1 MKKLL
6 LGLMSV
12 TVVGTSATTVVACG
26 SEKFNNQIYLV
37 TDAGRIDDKSF
48 NESSYKAASDFSQK
62 ILGNENKAAY
72 IQPASA
78 TEANLTRA
86 YSNAKR
92 NGAKTLILP
101 GFHHT
106 VEGANKAP
114 GIMGEDGSTILL
126 DSQNGGQKNQIAFNF
141 RGDVSGFYAGM
152 ASIVVSINEGN
163 YDKTNNTISLG
174 AFGGI
179 SNPASVDNFIVG
191 YLASTYVWNEIK
203 DDAEMLTSIGIKE
216 DELDNAAKIEA
227 RKAQNDYPEK
237 NSDENWFSNS
247 FLVGQARTVLTN
259 ITNPTKA
266 AKPNVM
272 MAVAGPQTADAL
284 SFDNNWKM
292 VGVDTDQ
299 ALSFEKEASA
309 GRFITSAEKDLYNS
323 AILGLAHTPE
333 WKDVKVSDADG
344 KETTVMA
351 KADKM
356 YNTEESK
363 FLVADEKGEYK
374 PIEEV
379 ATDGDWTGNDVWVN
393 GKASATGKNLLTEE
407 INEKISTTFTPEALT
422 SASIELFKTINDT
435 TNGYVPAKEGDVIT
449 KTIINEQVIK
459 AYADSIY
466 RK

>member
-26 SEKFNNQIYLV
+26 SDNFNNQIYLI

-62 ILGNENKAAY
+62 VLGNANKAAY

-114 GIMGEDGSTILL
+114 GIMGEEGSTILL
-126 DSQNGGQKNQIAFNF
+126 DSQNGGKENQVAFNF

-163 YDKTNNTISLG
+163 YTNNTVSLG

-179 SNPASVDNFIVG
+179 SNPGSVDNFIVG

-203 DDAEMLTSIGIKE
+203 ANPETLTAIGIKPE
-216 DELDNAAKIEA
+216 ELDKAKDITA
-227 RKAQNDYPEK
+227 TKAQNGYPLT

-259 ITNPTKA
+259 ITNTSKA
-266 AKPNVM
+266 TRPNVM

-299 ALSFEKEASA
+299 ALSFEKEAQA

-333 WKDVKVSDADG
+333 WKDVKVLDEDG

-356 YNTEESK
+356 YNTEAGK
-363 FLVADEKGEYK
+363 FLVADDSGKYQ
-374 PIEEV
+374 PIEEI
-379 ATDGDWTGNDVWVN
+379 AKDGDWTGNDVWVN
-393 GKASATGKNLLTEE
+393 GKASATGNNLLTEE
-407 INEKISTTFTPEALT
+407 INSKILEVFTPETLT
-422 SASIELFKTINDT
+422 KASIELFETINNVD
-435 TNGYVPAKEGDVIT
+435 NGYISNNGSVVVN
-449 KTIINEQVIK
+449 TIINEQVIK
-459 AYADSIY
+459 AYANAINP
-466 RK
+466 KTE